1 MSIIIT
7 TPTKIATLSAATRKA
22 FNAVPL
28 ESMIHG
34 AIFRDGI
41 TNETAIRPSDIRMTS
56 ATALAALGG
65 KMSPQSFLHGLV
77 FTAARYAHGNM
88 IDATSLPLGSL
99 TAINATLALIKKGA
113 GISALSLE
121 TAARAGI
128 KALLELPA
136 PMKKAPTIAAP
147 KVDAPKADAPKAD
160 APVLNLLSLKAGIA
174 RRSESAAHDADEEG
188 YSNPHNASAQARA
201 DMRASD
207 QAALVAVIAAT
218 RASEA
223 AKFEKTAAE
232 SAVALVTSVTA
243 RRDAEQIAREI
254 AQALGF
260 KLVRIP
266 AKKAA

>member
-1 MSIIIT
+1 MIVT
-7 TPTKIATLSAATRKA
+7 TVAKPTTLSTATRKA

-28 ESMIHG
+28 DQIVHG
-34 AIFRDGI
+34 TIFREGV
-41 TNETAIRPSDIRMTS
+41 TNETSVRPSDIRMTAAS
-56 ATALAALGG
+56 ALTALGG
-65 KMSPQSFLHGLV
+65 KMSPQSFVHGLI
-77 FTAARYAHGNM
+77 FAATRYAHGNI
-88 IDATSLPLGSL
+88 IDTTGLPAGSL
-99 TAINATLALIKKGA
+99 TALDATLGLIKKGA

-121 TAARAGI
+121 TAALAGI
-128 KALLELPA
+128 KALLALPA
-136 PMKKAPTIAAP
+136 PAKKVATTPAIAEPAIAEP
-147 KVDAPKADAPKAD
+147 E
-160 APVLNLLSLKAGIA
+160 LNLLSLKAGIA